1 MYIDYS
7 NLWKLLIDKGM
18 TKTELLDVAGISSR
32 ILAKLSKNQTVTTD
46 TLAKIC
52 TALECNVSD
61 IMEAVSEEK
70 LTLYQNYQRFGKII
84 EENDMYKTSIFT
96 ANEQKYT
103 VYVSR
108 KTATKS
114 THIHC
119 KENRTVYWE
128 QLYIL
133 GGMSR
138 PRREEC
144 VFIRPE
150 KKKDEQVI
158 VLIKGKP
165 GIITGLDENGFVSA
179 HGVPKKDSDIY
190 VMSETAFKI
199 FEIKK

>member
-7 NLWKLLIDKGM
+7 KLWKLLIDKDM
-18 TKTELLDVAGISSR
+18 TKTELLDLTGISSR
-32 ILAKLSKNQTVTTD
+32 VLAKLSKNQTVTTD
-46 TLAKIC
+46 TIAKIC

-70 LTLYQNYQRFGKII
+70 LTLYQHYQRFGKVIA
-84 EENDMYKTSIFT
+84 ENDIYKTITFT
-96 ANEQKYT
+96 ANEKKYT
-103 VYVSR
+103 VYVSK
-108 KTATKS
+108 KTAAKS

-119 KENRTVYWE
+119 KENKTVYWE

-133 GGMSR
+133 NGLSGVS
-138 PRREEC
+138 REES
-144 VFIRPE
+144 VLIRPE
-150 KKKDEQVI
+150 KNKGEQVI

-165 GIITGLDENGFVSA
+165 GIITGLDDNGFVSA
-179 HGVPKKDSDIY
+179 HGLPKKDSDIY

>member
-18 TKTELLDVAGISSR
+18 TKTELLDVTGLSSR
-32 ILAKLSKNQTVTTD
+32 VLAKLSKNQTVTTD
-46 TLAKIC
+46 TIAKIC
-52 TALECNVSD
+52 TALDCNVSD
-61 IMEAVSEEK
+61 IMEAVSEES
-70 LTLYQNYQRFGKII
+70 LSLYQHYQRFGKVIA
-84 EENDMYKTSIFT
+84 ENDAYKTVEFT
-96 ANEQKYT
+96 ASGQKYT

-108 KTATKS
+108 KAATRA

-119 KENRTVYWE
+119 KRDKTVYWE

-133 GGMSR
+133 GGFACPS
-138 PRREEC
+138 REESIL
-144 VFIRPE
+144 IRPE

-179 HGVPKKDSDIY
+179 HGAAKEDSDIY
-190 VMSETAFKI
+190 VMSEAAFKI
-199 FEIKK
+199 FKAEK